1 MKKDFKS
8 AADVFFT
15 PQEPPAREM
24 PDLPE
29 FQVPAGYR
37 LVKESKNKRLQL
49 LITPTIQADLKTAA
63 MLEGIS
69 VNELCNRIFEEYL
82 RKGE

>member
-8 AADVFFT
+8 AADAFLT
-15 PQEPPAREM
+15 PEQPEREM

-29 FQVPAGYR
+29 FQVPAGYK
-37 LVKESKNKRLQL
+37 LVKESKTQRLQL
-49 LITPTIQADLKTAA
+49 LVSPTMRANLKTAA

-69 VNELCNRIFEEYL
+69 LNELCNRLFEEYL
-82 RKGE
+82 HKGE